1 VLLSDKYEMKKIKE
15 KIQYFDNYLFIPYI
29 ILCVVGI
36 IMVYSA
42 SSINLSYGGLKADSY
57 LWKQLIFV
65 IIGVSALLVVCHL
78 NPRWWANSKF
88 ILISY
93 VILILLLGFALF
105 FTNPINGARGWI
117 NFGPVSLQ
125 PAEFCK
131 LYFALFMA
139 RLMSLREKGFEN
151 GVYYST
157 GSKIKP
163 CLLVGLMLFFIL
175 VAPDFGGF
183 TINLM
188 VILVIATASTNN
200 GRLSYRKR
208 TAIWSAIALVLL
220 GAIQLLRLGNPLGG
234 TKYAYMYARFQA
246 FFDPFSVADSSG
258 KQLVNSYYAISN
270 GGLLGL
276 GLGNSIQKR
285 GYLPAPYTDFI
296 LSVINEELGFVG
308 TVVILGL
315 LFFIIARIFLI
326 GIRSQN
332 TYNTLFCYGI
342 GSFML
347 VQSCFNIGGVLG
359 LLPITGVTLPF
370 ISYGG
375 SSMIVLSL
383 SVGMVMNIAA
393 NQNRG
398 TEIDITEK

>member
-1 VLLSDKYEMKKIKE
+1 MIKKIRE
-15 KIQYFDNYLFIPYI
+15 KIKYFDNYLFVPYI

-42 SSINLSYGGLKADSY
+42 SSINLSYGGIQSDSY
-57 LWKQLIFV
+57 LWKQLMFV
-65 IIGVSALLVVCHL
+65 IIGVLALLTACHL
-78 NPRWWANSKF
+78 NPKWWANTKF
-88 ILISY
+88 LFISY
-93 VILILLLGFALF
+93 GVLILLLGFALL

-117 NFGPVSLQ
+117 TLGPISIQ

-131 LYFALFMA
+131 LFLTMFMA
-139 RLMSLREKGFEN
+139 RLMTLREKGLEQ
-151 GVYYST
+151 GVIYSLS
-157 GSKIKP
+157 SKLKP
-163 CLLVGLMLFFIL
+163 YSLVAVMLGLIII
-175 VAPDFGGF
+175 APDFGGF
-183 TINLM
+183 MINFMIVL
-188 VILVIATASTNN
+188 IIATVSTNN
-200 GRLSYRKR
+200 GQLSYKKR
-208 TAIWSAIALVLL
+208 TFAWSAVVIAILIVV
-220 GAIQLLRLGNPLGG
+220 QLLRLGNPLGG
-234 TKYAYMYARFQA
+234 TKYAYMYSRFEA

-270 GGLLGL
+270 GGLFGL

-296 LSVINEELGFVG
+296 LSVINEELGFIG

-315 LFFIIARIFLI
+315 LCFIIARIFLI
-326 GIRSQN
+326 GIRSKN

-342 GSFML
+342 GSYML

-375 SSMIVLSL
+375 SSMLVLSL
-383 SVGMVMNIAA
+383 SVGMVMNISA

-398 TEIDITEK
+398 TEIDITDKRI